1 MAKPISDTIRQ
12 QIIDLHTLGNTRNAI
27 AATTGVGAGTVSRIC
42 KAAGLTFDR
51 TATRAAVAAHAID
64 AKARRAELKELLLE
78 DAHRLRKQLWEPAR
92 LVNFGGK
99 DNTLAETTLTE
110 PLFADKKNIL
120 SAVGIAVDKVEKLE
134 KLDQS
139 TGELTA
145 VDAWLNHM
153 TAGIDGKIEDKNGP
167 QKL

>member
-12 QIIDLHTLGNTRNAI
+12 QILDLHAAGTSCNAI
-27 AATTGVGAGTVSRIC
+27 AKQAGVSASTVSKVC

-51 TATRAAVAAHAID
+51 GRTRAATASHAID

-78 DAHRLRKQLWEPAR
+78 DAHKLRAQLWQPAR

-134 KLDQS
+134 KLDNDGGVQ
-139 TGELTA
+139 
-145 VDAWLNHM
+145 DAESMLQKL
-153 TAGIDGKIEDKNGP
+153 IDGIGIPDE
-167 QKL
+167 